1 MQPIHDFDV
10 LLLLATA
17 LSSKRRP
24 AQLVEVIAAA
34 DLIQQAIPAEGK
46 LIEAFSRLAI
56 NGLIIEI
63 DGGYALTPDAQVLV
77 NRLPRKADAAERM
90 FIVRDKLSEYNA
102 KAVHAPV
109 VLTMEQIKVAIEA
122 HKKAGESTAKNL
134 LVPKPKPVE
143 DVPRPGQ
150 RQRRPAPAA
159 RQNKPAQPRWRK
171 A

>member
-1 MQPIHDFDV
+1 MHPIHDFDV

-24 AQLVEVIAAA
+24 AQLVEIVAAA
-34 DLIQQAIPAEGK
+34 DLIQEAIPAEAK
-46 LIEAFSRLAI
+46 LIEAFARLAI

-63 DGGYALTPDAQVLV
+63 DGGFALTPDAQVLV

-102 KAVHAPV
+102 KATHAPIL
-109 VLTMEQIKVAIEA
+109 LTMEQLKEAIAA
-122 HKKAGESTAKNL
+122 HKLAGESTAKNL

-143 DVPRPGQ
+143 EVQRPGQ
-150 RQRRPAPAA
+150 RQRRPAPA

-171 A
+171 G